1 MYSYDTVTEAI
12 AGLKQR
18 GYIIDFNIGYD
29 CIVCHD
35 TPLSL
40 MPNEFKIT
48 EVYRFEGD
56 TDPADQAIVYAIES
70 KHGEKG
76 VLVNGYGVYSDQ
88 VSDELIEKLK
98 VVHGIL

>member
-1 MYSYDTVTEAI
+1 MFNYDTVTEAI

-18 GYIIDFNIGYD
+18 GYTIDFNLEYD

-35 TPLSL
+35 TPMSL
-40 MPNEFKIT
+40 MPGEFEIT

-56 TDPADQAIVYAIES
+56 SDPADEAIVYAIES

-76 VLVNGYGVYSDQ
+76 VLVNAFGIYSDS
-88 VSDELIEKLK
+88 VSDELIKKLK
-98 VVHGIL
+98 VQHHN